1 MPTLSSIKADILT
14 LNDEQQ
20 ANLLSYIS
28 EILSLIPV
36 FTIDC

>member
-28 EILSLIPV
+28 EILLLSPV
-36 FTIDC
+36 SITDC